1 MKTLTFDLPH
11 VVSVM
16 ADRRQHNKRS
26 KNSHGGPEQLILPPA
41 GVQLQSKQR

>member
-26 KNSHGGPEQLILPPA
+26 KNSRGGPEQLIVPPA
-41 GVQLQSKQR
+41 RVQLQSKQR